1 MRYETKFVFLIL
13 ATWFGLALTAG
24 MSDSFHNASAPMVAI
39 TVWTLTGVALLICWT
54 IPTIRNWATTVDF
67 PQLVGLHI
75 TRFVGVYFL
84 VLSARGSLPPGFAKP
99 AGIGDIIV
107 AAAAGSILLFHEL
120 RRRKILLVWNTLG
133 LIDIVLVVFGALRF
147 GLRDWLSMAPLR
159 ELPLSLLPT
168 FLVPLIIASHILIFI
183 RLGRAQVGPTTPAQH
198 LSAAVLRK

>member
-1 MRYETKFVFLIL
+1 MRRNTTIVLVIL
-13 ATWFGLALTAG
+13 GAWFGLALAAG
-24 MSDSFHNASAPMVAI
+24 MSGPFHNATAPMVAI
-39 TVWTLTGVALLICWT
+39 TVWTLTGIALLICWI
-54 IPTIRNWATTVDF
+54 IPGARNWAAIVDL
-67 PQLVGLHI
+67 QWLVGLHL

-84 VLSARGSLPPGFAKP
+84 LLGSRGALPQGFART

-107 AAAAGSILLFHEL
+107 AAAAGSILLIPEL
-120 RRRKILLVWNTLG
+120 RRRKILIIWNSMG
-133 LIDIVLVVFGALRF
+133 LIDIVFVVFSAMRF

-183 RLGRAQVGPTTPAQH
+183 RLARTPIGPITPAQH